1 MLDQSI
7 MTTKFFSSTIKG
19 GSHMK
24 KIFALMTAGAL
35 ALSLSACQASSQQ
48 TTDTTTK
55 SADSTDTAA
64 AKNDGSFPS
73 ETITL
78 VCPFSAGG
86 GTDIGARN
94 LAQALSK
101 VMGVNVVVENQTG
114 SGGWVAWTDLIQG
127 DYKDGYTIGLIN
139 HNYAMGELD
148 PDNPRK
154 YNLDDVTVLANQALD
169 YNVMAIRSNDTR
181 FSDIDSFIEY
191 AKSNPVLVS
200 AQAAGITDGD
210 ATTAEWFNKT
220 FGTQI
225 TVVPVD
231 GASDS
236 RGMFLSGDTDIFF
249 ASISDVM
256 ASYQSGEMKV
266 ACIFSDERSDFIP
279 DVPTIKEATGEDF
292 VAFAARGYFY
302 PNGVPQDIVDT
313 TTDALLK
320 AMEDPDYIENMAA
333 LGLQLD
339 NTSGEDFKELLES
352 QVETRKMIWNVQ

>member
-1 MLDQSI
+1 MVLLI
-7 MTTKFFSSTIKG
+7 
-19 GSHMK
+19 
-24 KIFALMTAGAL
+24 
-35 ALSLSACQASSQQ
+35 LSY
-48 TTDTTTK
+48 T
-55 SADSTDTAA
+55 
-64 AKNDGSFPS
+64 KNDTGMNVGNKITQKPHSSWVSFYP
-73 ETITL
+73 I
-78 VCPFSAGG
+78 
-86 GTDIGARN
+86 
-94 LAQALSK
+94 
-101 VMGVNVVVENQTG
+101 
-114 SGGWVAWTDLIQG
+114 IQLFFRCG
-127 DYKDGYTIGLIN
+127 IPYFCK
-139 HNYAMGELD
+139 
-148 PDNPRK
+148 K
-154 YNLDDVTVLANQALD
+154 TVLF
-169 YNVMAIRSNDTR
+169 YKHGI
-181 FSDIDSFIEY
+181 SDINSFIEY

-200 AQAAGITDGD
+200 AQATGITDGD

>member
-1 MLDQSI
+1 MRWVSLIRITLENIIS
-7 MTTKFFSSTIKG
+7 MTSLSLQTRLSTTMSWRSVLMTHGSPILTALSST
-19 GSHMK
+19 
-24 KIFALMTAGAL
+24 
-35 ALSLSACQASSQQ
+35 
-48 TTDTTTK
+48 
-55 SADSTDTAA
+55 
-64 AKNDGSFPS
+64 P
-73 ETITL
+73 
-78 VCPFSAGG
+78 
-86 GTDIGARN
+86 
-94 LAQALSK
+94 
-101 VMGVNVVVENQTG
+101 
-114 SGGWVAWTDLIQG
+114 
-127 DYKDGYTIGLIN
+127 
-139 HNYAMGELD
+139 
-148 PDNPRK
+148 
-154 YNLDDVTVLANQALD
+154 
-169 YNVMAIRSNDTR
+169 
-181 FSDIDSFIEY
+181 
-191 AKSNPVLVS
+191 NPVLVS
-200 AQAAGITDGD
+200 AQATGITDGD

>member
-1 MLDQSI
+1 MVLLI
-7 MTTKFFSSTIKG
+7 
-19 GSHMK
+19 
-24 KIFALMTAGAL
+24 
-35 ALSLSACQASSQQ
+35 LSY
-48 TTDTTTK
+48 T
-55 SADSTDTAA
+55 
-64 AKNDGSFPS
+64 KNDTGMNVGNKITQKPHSSWVSFYP
-73 ETITL
+73 I
-78 VCPFSAGG
+78 
-86 GTDIGARN
+86 
-94 LAQALSK
+94 
-101 VMGVNVVVENQTG
+101 
-114 SGGWVAWTDLIQG
+114 IQLFFRCG
-127 DYKDGYTIGLIN
+127 IPYFCK
-139 HNYAMGELD
+139 
-148 PDNPRK
+148 K
-154 YNLDDVTVLANQALD
+154 TVLFYKHGIA
-169 YNVMAIRSNDTR
+169 
-181 FSDIDSFIEY
+181 DINSFIEY

-200 AQAAGITDGD
+200 AQATGITDGD

>member
-1 MLDQSI
+1 
-7 MTTKFFSSTIKG
+7 
-19 GSHMK
+19 
-24 KIFALMTAGAL
+24 
-35 ALSLSACQASSQQ
+35 
-48 TTDTTTK
+48 
-55 SADSTDTAA
+55 
-64 AKNDGSFPS
+64 
-73 ETITL
+73 
-78 VCPFSAGG
+78 
-86 GTDIGARN
+86 
-94 LAQALSK
+94 
-101 VMGVNVVVENQTG
+101 MGVNVVVENQTG

-154 YNLDDVTVLANQALD
+154 YNLDDVTVLANQAID

-200 AQAAGITDGD
+200 AQATGITDGD

-220 FGTQI
+220 FGVQI

-266 ACIFSDERSDFIP
+266 ACIFSDERSDFMP

-352 QVETRKMIWNVQ
+352 QVEARKTIWNVQ

>member
-1 MLDQSI
+1 MV
-7 MTTKFFSSTIKG
+7 
-19 GSHMK
+19 
-24 KIFALMTAGAL
+24 
-35 ALSLSACQASSQQ
+35 QQ
-48 TTDTTTK
+48 D
-55 SADSTDTAA
+55 
-64 AKNDGSFPS
+64 
-73 ETITL
+73 L
-78 VCPFSAGG
+78 
-86 GTDIGARN
+86 RN
-94 LAQALSK
+94 
-101 VMGVNVVVENQTG
+101 
-114 SGGWVAWTDLIQG
+114 
-127 DYKDGYTIGLIN
+127 
-139 HNYAMGELD
+139 
-148 PDNPRK
+148 
-154 YNLDDVTVLANQALD
+154 
-169 YNVMAIRSNDTR
+169 
-181 FSDIDSFIEY
+181 
-191 AKSNPVLVS
+191 
-200 AQAAGITDGD
+200 
-210 ATTAEWFNKT
+210 
-220 FGTQI
+220 QI

-266 ACIFSDERSDFIP
+266 ACIFSNERSDFIP